1 MTLNFRSPA
10 TGPSFSH
17 PSSIDPRNKNNNACT
32 AVESNKNSSANVKQL
47 SKANQSRVLLENKPK
62 GDKKE
67 ETIVVREIKQVCS
80 NDVGDVK
87 TDKQKAASAAKL
99 NGDVQKRRLSVEIKP
114 GPLEIKTQ
122 SFQEKKPV
130 IPSTTHRMLSTERHK
145 QVQRDYKTNPSSHSS
160 HGKITCNVTSRFGMK
175 TFTVVPTKP
184 TVTHASTTVPAATLS
199 AGAIKIDDQG
209 NMVKAGIK
217 HNKVGG
223 SLNPSEIDDSE
234 GSLLLGKAK
243 DFWSLN
249 ERQEGAV
256 LHNKGLIDKAKEN
269 TDGLKSPPPAVA
281 ECERNTSNTTDSSLI
296 KPAEK
301 FQPKRLVKTE
311 AREPR
316 KEFTTKVEVESKI
329 SASKHTQQ
337 VSNKPVVSPYVVP
350 DLRKDLSFLK
360 TTRRTSSQY
369 VASAINKY
377 TPNPTAKP
385 NSIPTVSHTS
395 ASFNTNL
402 QRSSQ
407 PMPVNQNKTT
417 LPFRSDNK
425 ENESAS
431 KLNPPGS
438 EKMSSS
444 ENVAK
449 AQRDFSE
456 LRVNRGEFGSSA
468 VSKERDYNTL
478 ETGTTKN
485 KHIQST
491 GTTHVNMA
499 PIGDTDNIKHPQ
511 RARTAENRLQNSA
524 AKSPT
529 AHKFTSQGQTS
540 VSNTCGLT

>member
-1 MTLNFRSPA
+1 MTFNFRSPD

-47 SKANQSRVLLENKPK
+47 SKTNQSREPLETKPE

-67 ETIVVREIKQVCS
+67 EIIVVRKIKEVYS
-80 NDVGDVK
+80 NDMGDVK
-87 TDKQKAASAAKL
+87 TDKKQKTASAAKL
-99 NGDVQKRRLSVEIKP
+99 NGDMQKRRASSEIKP
-114 GPLEIKTQ
+114 GSPEIKSQ

-130 IPSTTHRMLSTERHK
+130 IPSTTHRTASTERHG
-145 QVQRDYKTNPSSHSS
+145 QVQRDYKTNTSSHSS

-175 TFTVVPTKP
+175 TFTVVPPKP

-209 NMVKAGIK
+209 NMVKVGIK

-223 SLNPSEIDDSE
+223 SLSPSEIDDSE
-234 GSLLLGKAK
+234 GSLLLGNAK
-243 DFWSLN
+243 PFWSLN

-281 ECERNTSNTTDSSLI
+281 ECERNTSNTTASSLI

-311 AREPR
+311 VREPG

-350 DLRKDLSFLK
+350 DLRKDLCFLK

-377 TPNPTAKP
+377 TPNPSAKP
-385 NSIPTVSHTS
+385 NTIPTVSHTS

-407 PMPVNQNKTT
+407 LVNQKKTT

-425 ENESAS
+425 ENEAAS

-511 RARTAENRLQNSA
+511 SARTAENRLQNSA

-529 AHKFTSQGQTS
+529 THKFTSQGQTS